1 MKESKLIEI
10 RNKVETL
17 GGVANQL
24 IREINNIKQLAIG
37 TLETIKCMPEYDK
50 AIEKLK
56 AKAEDEKMQQVSEEK
71 TELEVPDTK
80 QKDMPAM

>member
-1 MKESKLIEI
+1 MKESKLIEM

-24 IREINNIKQLAIG
+24 IREINNIKQLAVG
-37 TLETIKCMPEYDK
+37 TLETIKRMPDYEE

-56 AKAEDEKMQQVSEEK
+56 AETTEEVSSTQKAES
-71 TELEVPDTK
+71 
-80 QKDMPAM
+80 

>member
-1 MKESKLIEI
+1 MKESKLIEM

-24 IREINNIKQLAIG
+24 IREINNIKQLAVG
-37 TLETIKCMPEYDK
+37 TLETIKCMPDYDE

-56 AKAEDEKMQQVSEEK
+56 SKAKDEEMQQVPEK
-71 TELEVPDTK
+71 KAKLEVPNAEEK
-80 QKDMPAM
+80 NL

>member
-24 IREINNIKQLAIG
+24 IREVNNIKQLALG
-37 TLETIKCMPEYDK
+37 TLETIKQMPDYEEAINK
-50 AIEKLK
+50 LKKQAIEESSKTEK
-56 AKAEDEKMQQVSEEK
+56 AKS
-71 TELEVPDTK
+71 LETPSD
-80 QKDMPAM
+80 

>member
-24 IREINNIKQLAIG
+24 IREVNNIKQLALG
-37 TLETIKCMPEYDK
+37 TLETIKQMPDYEE
-50 AIEKLK
+50 AINKLK
-56 AKAEDEKMQQVSEEK
+56 EQAIKEFSKPEKAKS
-71 TELEVPDTK
+71 LETPSD
-80 QKDMPAM
+80 

>member
-1 MKESKLIEI
+1 MKENKLIEM

-24 IREINNIKQLAIG
+24 IREINNIKQLAVG
-37 TLETIKCMPEYDK
+37 TLETLKLVPGYEE

-56 AKAEDEKMQQVSEEK
+56 KQAEDEKVQQMPK
-71 TELEVPDTK
+71 KKAKLEVPNSK
-80 QKDMPAM
+80 

>member
-1 MKESKLIEI
+1 MKESKLIEM

>member
-1 MKESKLIEI
+1 MKENKLIEM

-37 TLETIKCMPEYDK
+37 TLETLKLMPGYEE

-56 AKAEDEKMQQVSEEK
+56 KQAEDEKMQQMPKEEAK
-71 TELEVPDTK
+71 LEVPNSK
-80 QKDMPAM
+80 

>member
-1 MKESKLIEI
+1 MKESKLIEM

-24 IREINNIKQLAIG
+24 IREINNIKQLAVG
-37 TLETIKCMPEYDK
+37 TLETLKLVPGYEE

-56 AKAEDEKMQQVSEEK
+56 KQAEDEKVQQMPKKEAK
-71 TELEVPDTK
+71 LEVPNSK
-80 QKDMPAM
+80 

>member
-1 MKESKLIEI
+1 MKENKLIEM

-37 TLETIKCMPEYDK
+37 TLETLKLMPGYEQ

-56 AKAEDEKMQQVSEEK
+56 KQAKDEKMQQMPKEEAK
-71 TELEVPDTK
+71 LEVPNSK
-80 QKDMPAM
+80 

>member
-1 MKESKLIEI
+1 MKESKLIEM

-37 TLETIKCMPEYDK
+37 TLETIKCMPGYDE

-56 AKAEDEKMQQVSEEK
+56 AKAENEKMQQVSEEK
-71 TELEVPDTK
+71 TKLEVPDTK
-80 QKDMPAM
+80 QKNMPAM

>member
-1 MKESKLIEI
+1 MKESKLIEM

-24 IREINNIKQLAIG
+24 IKEINNIKQLAVG
-37 TLETIKCMPEYDK
+37 TLETIKCMPDYEE

-56 AKAEDEKMQQVSEEK
+56 EKAKNEQEEKMEIPS
-71 TELEVPDTK
+71 D
-80 QKDMPAM
+80 KDAQIHK

>member
-24 IREINNIKQLAIG
+24 IIEVNNIKQLAIG
-37 TLETIKCMPEYDK
+37 TLETIKQMPDYEE

-56 AKAEDEKMQQVSEEK
+56 EKAKDEEK
-71 TELEVPDTK
+71 KKVEVQAD
-80 QKDMPAM
+80 

>member
-1 MKESKLIEI
+1 MKESKLIEM

-24 IREINNIKQLAIG
+24 IREVNNIKQLAIG
-37 TLETIKCMPEYDK
+37 TLETIKQMSDYEE

-56 AKAEDEKMQQVSEEK
+56 QKAEDENKKKV
-71 TELEVPDTK
+71 EVPTD
-80 QKDMPAM
+80 

>member
-1 MKESKLIEI
+1 M

-24 IREINNIKQLAIG
+24 IREINNIKQLAVG
-37 TLETIKCMPEYDK
+37 TLETIKRMPDYEE

-56 AKAEDEKMQQVSEEK
+56 AQVAEKASAEAE
-71 TELEVPDTK
+71 TES
-80 QKDMPAM
+80 